1 MTEVINVII
10 CEDFVSKI
18 YFACLTTHCIKKADA
33 TPYPVDPMGP
43 YFGNTLYAS
52 DGEKQHFLIM
62 FEFCHKIHMTF
73 VNLKKIYFPGQKRLS
88 SQS

>member
-1 MTEVINVII
+1 
-10 CEDFVSKI
+10 
-18 YFACLTTHCIKKADA
+18 
-33 TPYPVDPMGP
+33 MGP

-73 VNLKKIYFPGQKRLS
+73 VNLKNIYFPGQKRLS
-88 SQS
+88 LS